1 MLASSVR
8 RFRAL
13 PVHAIVLIASMGGS
27 SALAQHNL
35 PALNSVGRFF
45 GVGWSHGY
53 HSGCYDGRF
62 QHVKDSHPASMYPS
76 SQLLYPYSAG
86 YSAATMTAGYAT
98 HPPLN
103 LHPGAGAGMALS
115 PVDQMHAAPG
125 LRTMPS
131 RNPSSGT
138 LTQPKKP
145 AEPAQPPPA
154 WLKPYLNNSSESDSK
169 DRKTGESVDDD
180 APSLEEVIPRDDSPS
195 DRPVSKPA
203 AESDD
208 DDLLIPQT
216 RLNPMQRYHQ
226 ALQAPSKKR

>member
-1 MLASSVR
+1 MLASGVR
-8 RFRAL
+8 RFCAL

-76 SQLLYPYSAG
+76 SQLLYPYSPG
-86 YSAATMTAGYAT
+86 YSAATMSAGYAM
-98 HPPLN
+98 HQPMSVYS
-103 LHPGAGAGMALS
+103 GQGVGMAPTPAEPMHPS
-115 PVDQMHAAPG
+115 PSLRATPG
-125 LRTMPS
+125 
-131 RNPSSGT
+131 RNPPTGA

-145 AEPAQPPPA
+145 AEPVQPPPA
-154 WLKPYLNNSSESDSK
+154 WLKPYLNNATESDSIDHK
-169 DRKTGESVDDD
+169 NDESADDV
-180 APSLEEVIPRDDSPS
+180 PSLEEVIPRDASPS

-203 AESDD
+203 TESDD

-226 ALQAPSKKR
+226 ALQSPGKKR